1 LGLEFLDGHSGTL
14 QEEEDVPI
22 LVAHRMCCME
32 RCVGGWIEKGET
44 TPALVK
50 CGTNEEELEL
60 GRLNDE
66 VFWGGGGVS
75 RCGRNRQRG
84 RMIRE

>member
-1 LGLEFLDGHSGTL
+1 
-14 QEEEDVPI
+14 
-22 LVAHRMCCME
+22 ME

-66 VFWGGGGVS
+66 VFWGEGEFPAAEGIASEV
-75 RCGRNRQRG
+75 
-84 RMIRE
+84 E